1 MIYAEN
7 TRSGRYFDER
17 SDPELPPN
25 RLYVHADLLL
35 ISNPPVVYRDGS

>member
-7 TRSGRYFDER
+7 IRSGRYFGEP
-17 SDPELPPN
+17 SDPELPLN

-35 ISNPPVVYRDGS
+35 ISNPPVVCRDGF